1 MSIKNI
7 LSNRA
12 KMIYARN
19 KENIIKLKK
28 GIKNTLQELATLNKA
43 VSTEFFLYNK
53 PVISFSAS
61 KFFSIMANPAPLRKA
76 VIEENV
82 IVPKKVDS
90 IISEDY
96 VKTTEAIE
104 ELYNSNIEISHI
116 QKLFSTGLLGM
127 KKNRKFVP
135 IR

>member
-1 MSIKNI
+1 
-7 LSNRA
+7 
-12 KMIYARN
+12 MIYARN